1 MPPPSKLKRKILIKN
16 KRLKEEVE
24 KEELEKYLKGQLEIG
39 DEESEDTSA
48 APPPTD
54 GDPNA
59 AAQPA
64 HSGSTTNVHPFL
76 SSMVNYIHPT
86 KFAGKCFF
94 FEFIERLNREWRIV

>member
-1 MPPPSKLKRKILIKN
+1 M
-16 KRLKEEVE
+16 E

-54 GDPNA
+54 DPAVA
-59 AAQPA
+59 AAGAPA
-64 HSGSTTNVHPFL
+64 GPSHTGSTTNVHPFL

-86 KFAGKCFF
+86 KFAGTKLA
-94 FEFIERLNREWRIV
+94 I